1 VWHGT
6 NFRYIRIKARTFQHE
21 ELKYLI
27 LDPHEGRDFNEV
39 KSKFE
44 SKFGKVS
51 SREISDMER
60 ELISEGM
67 GVEIIQKL

>member
-1 VWHGT
+1 
-6 NFRYIRIKARTFQHE
+6 
-21 ELKYLI
+21 